1 MDYYLI
7 MNSKF
12 RKPFPAISGPVLIT
26 GHTGFKGTWLTL
38 LLEQL
43 GIKSVGFSLPPTE
56 NSLYSRLNR
65 AGAITEFYGDIR
77 EKKKLERFIELERPK
92 AVIHLAAQPIVLN
105 SYLKPLETFEINV
118 MGTANLL
125 DICDKENSVENIII
139 VTTDKVY
146 KNFSDGRA
154 YREQD
159 SLSARDPYSASKV
172 ATESVVRAW
181 QEIES
186 IHGGPKLLA
195 ARTGN
200 VIGGG
205 DFSPSRLLPDV
216 VRAYISNQPCI
227 VRNKTSTRPWQHV
240 LEPLWGYVL
249 ALEKMQNSRLP
260 YALNFGPREKSRSVS
275 DVIDVCKNYWPDQL
289 AFHFLESKNETEE
302 ISLDLDS
309 NEARNF
315 LGWECLFD
323 QELAIRLTL
332 EWWDAVLDQNQP
344 PLAVCKNEISEYLD
358 LALRQI
364 SESKLE

>member
-1 MDYYLI
+1 
-7 MNSKF
+7 
-12 RKPFPAISGPVLIT
+12 LIT

-38 LLEQL
+38 LLEEL
-43 GIKSVGFSLPPTE
+43 GVKSIGFSLPPAE

-65 AGAITEFYGDIR
+65 TGAITEFFGDIR
-77 EKKKLERFIELERPK
+77 ERKKLENFIELERPT
-92 AVIHLAAQPIVLN
+92 AVVHLAAQPIVLN
-105 SYLKPLETFEINV
+105 SYLEPLETFEINV

-125 DICDKENSVENIII
+125 NICDNESSVKNIIV

-146 KNFSDGRA
+146 KNFNDGRA
-154 YREQD
+154 YREKD

-181 QEIES
+181 QEIET
-186 IHGGPKLLA
+186 IYGGPKLLA

-205 DFSPSRLLPDV
+205 DFSERRLLPDI
-216 VRAYISNQPCI
+216 VRAYLKNQPCI

-249 ALEKMQNSRLP
+249 ALEKMQNSGLP

-275 DVIDVCKNYWPDQL
+275 EVIEVCKNYWPQRL
-289 AFHFLESKNETEE
+289 TFQFLDRENETEE

-315 LGWECLFD
+315 LGWECLFE
-323 QELAIRLTL
+323 QEAAVRSTL
-332 EWWDAVLDQNQP
+332 EWWDAVLNQNQP
-344 PLAVCKNEISEYLD
+344 PLTVCKKEISEYLN
-358 LALRQI
+358 LVRGQI
-364 SESKLE
+364 SERKIE